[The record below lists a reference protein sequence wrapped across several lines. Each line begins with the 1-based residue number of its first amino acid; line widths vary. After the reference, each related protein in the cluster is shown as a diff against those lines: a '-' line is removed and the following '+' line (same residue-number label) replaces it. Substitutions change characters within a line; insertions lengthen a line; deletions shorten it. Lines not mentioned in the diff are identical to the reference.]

1 MLFIK
6 SRNAVAAEDT
16 KREDK
21 PLDPNTLFQGLITD
35 DEGSVIIDPKLA
47 AWRSPILHDAESY
60 EYTQIIY
67 TSRYRHFEVLD
78 REYAS
83 WPRVIRVMTV
93 REVVAWLLRNGFE
106 IPPFI
111 TLSDY
116 VE

>member
-6 SRNAVAAEDT
+6 SRNAAVAANNE
-16 KREDK
+16 REVK

-47 AWRSPILHDAESY
+47 AWRSPILLDAKSY

-67 TSRYRHFEVLD
+67 TSRYRYFEVLD

-83 WPRVIRVMTV
+83 WPRVIREMTV
-93 REVVAWLLRNGFE
+93 REVVAWLLRHDFE

-111 TLSDY
+111 PLSDY